1 MRINVVFEN
10 LIQKG
15 PETSITQVIIMR
27 SLAVFGLS
35 TPYSTGTFS
44 WCSSPGSSTT
54 HSRTLWLLHMDLT
67 ALIQIFFLVMAEGTD
82 ATETMKVIPKFTS
95 N

>member
-1 MRINVVFEN
+1 MVFEN
-10 LIQKG
+10 LMQKG

-54 HSRTLWLLHMDLT
+54 QPDIVVVAHGSNSSHTNLL
-67 ALIQIFFLVMAEGTD
+67 FPCNG
-82 ATETMKVIPKFTS
+82 
-95 N
+95 